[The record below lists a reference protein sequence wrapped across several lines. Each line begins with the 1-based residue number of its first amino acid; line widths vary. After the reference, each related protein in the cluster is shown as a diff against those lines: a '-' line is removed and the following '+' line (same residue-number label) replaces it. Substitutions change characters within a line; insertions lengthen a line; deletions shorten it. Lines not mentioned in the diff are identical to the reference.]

1 MPPRGDYLI
10 KLIKRKKKKIGGKLE
25 MAEDHQGTT
34 RNGGNY

>member
-10 KLIKRKKKKIGGKLE
+10 KLIKRKKKKKGGKLE
-25 MAEDHQGTT
+25 MTEDHLGTR